1 MNNLSEANEQIEL
14 NKILQ
19 SLLQVNGSL
28 KRLNI
33 ETDEVY
39 VVLPKLDWKYIVK
52 VIQQNKQGK
61 VYKFFSMGEKDTYFK
76 LGNIKV
82 VCGGTQQV
90 ERGIV

>member
-1 MNNLSEANEQIEL
+1 MQNESEDL

-19 SLLQVNGSL
+19 SLLTINGAL
-28 KRLNI
+28 KKMDI
-33 ETDEVY
+33 DTDEMFIT
-39 VVLPKLDWKYIVK
+39 LPKLDQKYIVK

>member
-33 ETDEVY
+33 ETDEMFIT
-39 VVLPKLDWKYIVK
+39 LPKLDWKYIVK

-61 VYKFFSMGEKDTYFK
+61 VYKFFSMGENDAYFK

-82 VCGGTQQV
+82 VCGGLV
-90 ERGIV
+90 

>member
-1 MNNLSEANEQIEL
+1 MQNESEEL

-39 VVLPKLDWKYIVK
+39 VVLPKADWNYIVK

-61 VYKFFSMGEKDTYFK
+61 VYKFFSMGETDTYFK
-76 LGNIKV
+76 LGNIKA
-82 VCGGTQQV
+82 VCGGV
-90 ERGIV
+90 

>member
-1 MNNLSEANEQIEL
+1 MQNESEEL

-39 VVLPKLDWKYIVK
+39 VVLPKADWNYIVK

-61 VYKFFSMGEKDTYFK
+61 VYKFFSIGENNTYFK

-90 ERGIV
+90 ERGL

>member
-1 MNNLSEANEQIEL
+1 MNNLSEASEQVEL

-19 SLLQVNGSL
+19 ALLQINGSVR
-28 KRLNI
+28 KLNI
-33 ETDEVY
+33 DADEVY

-61 VYKFFSMGEKDTYFK
+61 VYKFFSMGENDTYFK

-82 VCGGTQQV
+82 VCGG
-90 ERGIV
+90 IV

>member
-1 MNNLSEANEQIEL
+1 MQNESEDL

-19 SLLQVNGSL
+19 SLLTINGAL
-28 KRLNI
+28 KKMDI
-33 ETDEVY
+33 DTDEMFIT
-39 VVLPKLDWKYIVK
+39 LPKLDWKYIVK

-61 VYKFFSMGEKDTYFK
+61 VYKFFSKGENDTYFK

-90 ERGIV
+90 ERGL

>member
-1 MNNLSEANEQIEL
+1 MNNLSEASEQVEL

-33 ETDEVY
+33 ETDEMFIT
-39 VVLPKLDWKYIVK
+39 LPKLDWKYIVK

-61 VYKFFSMGEKDTYFK
+61 VYKFFSMGENDTYFK

-82 VCGGTQQV
+82 VCGG
-90 ERGIV
+90 IV

>member
-1 MNNLSEANEQIEL
+1 MQNESEDL

-19 SLLQVNGSL
+19 SLLTINGSL
-28 KRLNI
+28 KKMDI
-33 ETDEVY
+33 DTDEMFIT
-39 VVLPKLDWKYIVK
+39 LPKLDWTYIVK

-82 VCGGTQQV
+82 VCGGV
-90 ERGIV
+90 

>member
-1 MNNLSEANEQIEL
+1 MQNESEDL

-19 SLLQVNGSL
+19 SLLTINGSL
-28 KRLNI
+28 KKMDI
-33 ETDEVY
+33 DTDEMFIT
-39 VVLPKLDWKYIVK
+39 LPKLDWTYIVK

-82 VCGGTQQV
+82 VCGG
-90 ERGIV
+90 RKL

>member
-19 SLLQVNGSL
+19 ALLQINGSVR
-28 KRLNI
+28 KLNI
-33 ETDEVY
+33 DTDEMFIT
-39 VVLPKLDWKYIVK
+39 LPKLDWKYIVK

-82 VCGGTQQV
+82 VCGG
-90 ERGIV
+90 I

>member
-1 MNNLSEANEQIEL
+1 MNNLSEASEQVEL

-33 ETDEVY
+33 ETDEMFIT
-39 VVLPKLDWKYIVK
+39 LPKLDWKYIVK

-61 VYKFFSMGEKDTYFK
+61 VYKFFSMGENDNYFR
-76 LGNIKV
+76 LGSIKV
-82 VCGGTQQV
+82 VCGG
-90 ERGIV
+90 IV

>member
-1 MNNLSEANEQIEL
+1 MQNESEEL

-39 VVLPKLDWKYIVK
+39 VVLPKSDWNYIVK

-61 VYKFFSMGEKDTYFK
+61 VYKFFSMGENDNYFK

>member
-39 VVLPKLDWKYIVK
+39 VVLPKADWNYIVK

-61 VYKFFSMGEKDTYFK
+61 VYKFFSMGETDTYFK

-82 VCGGTQQV
+82 VCGG
-90 ERGIV
+90 IV

>member
-1 MNNLSEANEQIEL
+1 MQNESEDL

-19 SLLQVNGSL
+19 SLLTINGAL
-28 KRLNI
+28 KKMDI
-33 ETDEVY
+33 DTDEMFIT
-39 VVLPKLDWKYIVK
+39 LPKLDWKYIVK

-61 VYKFFSMGEKDTYFK
+61 VYKFFSMGENDNYFK

>member
-33 ETDEVY
+33 ETDEMFIT
-39 VVLPKLDWKYIVK
+39 LPKLDWKYIVK

-61 VYKFFSMGEKDTYFK
+61 VYKFFSIGENNTYVK

-90 ERGIV
+90 ERGL